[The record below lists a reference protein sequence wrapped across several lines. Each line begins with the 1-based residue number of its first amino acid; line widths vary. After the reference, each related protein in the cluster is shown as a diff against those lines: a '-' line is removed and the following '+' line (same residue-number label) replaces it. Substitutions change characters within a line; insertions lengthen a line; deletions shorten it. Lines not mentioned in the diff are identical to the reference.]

1 MRVYPTSYLPPIS
14 YFCTLLHDNI
24 LQGTDTVR
32 LCIEQHETYPK
43 QTLRNRCLI
52 TGSNGKQSLT
62 VPVCRAEQQTTCNGQ
77 IITTQKTYQV
87 RINYRTTWQ
96 HQHWMALVSA
106 YQHTPFF
113 FYYQDFLQPL
123 YQQPCDYLLQWNTQ
137 LMQVLFRLLDIPATI
152 QYTSQWEKADD
163 SVFTRLQ
170 HTNPEDGTTL
180 PPYWQI
186 FSEKNGF
193 LSNLSIVDILFNIG
207 PEAKDYLYRYAEK
220 S

>member
-14 YFCTLLHDNI
+14 YFCTLIHDNI
-24 LQGTDTVR
+24 KQGTDCIR
-32 LCIEQHETYPK
+32 LSVEQHETYPK

-52 TGSNGKQSLT
+52 TGSNGIQSLSI
-62 VPVCRAEQQTTCNGQ
+62 PVCRAEQPTTADGHNCLAR
-77 IITTQKTYQV
+77 KTNQV
-87 RINYRTTWQ
+87 RINYQTAWQ

-113 FYYQDFLQPL
+113 FYYQDFLLPL
-123 YQQPCDYLLQWNTQ
+123 YQQPCDLLLQWNTQ
-137 LMQVLFRLLDIPATI
+137 LMQVLFQLLDIPASI
-152 QYTSQWEKADD
+152 QYTSHWEKADD
-163 SVFTRLQ
+163 SVFCNPPIGN
-170 HTNPEDGTTL
+170 HTTNIPL

-193 LSNLSIVDILFNIG
+193 LQNLSIVDLLFNIG

>member
-24 LQGTDTVR
+24 RQGTDTVR

-62 VPVCRAEQQTTCNGQ
+62 VPVCRAGQQTTGDGH
-77 IITTQKTYQV
+77 IITAQKTCQV
-87 RINYRTTWQ
+87 RINYLTTWQ

-170 HTNPEDGTTL
+170 PTNSEAGTTL

-193 LSNLSIVDILFNIG
+193 LSNLSIVDLLFNIG